1 MGYTARSGLTQNHKP
16 FHLNILELKPK
27 KKKKKT
33 GKALKKHTGKGKKNK
48 KNNLI

>member
-27 KKKKKT
+27 KKKKT